1 LSLPRRGGL
10 LVQTVVRGSSEEAA
24 GIRGAREVV
33 AIGNVELG
41 IGGDLIVAVDGQPAD
56 REDALVRA
64 VSKKR
69 VGEVVTLTVIRNGRN
84 VTVPVKLLRPPADLG

>member
-1 LSLPRRGGL
+1 
-10 LVQTVVRGSSEEAA
+10 VQTVARGSSEEAA
-24 GIRGAREVV
+24 GLRGARDVV

-64 VSKKR
+64 IAKKR
-69 VGEVVTLTVIRNGRN
+69 VGDVVTLTVVRNGRN
-84 VTVPVKLLRPPADLG
+84 ATVSVKLLRPPADLG